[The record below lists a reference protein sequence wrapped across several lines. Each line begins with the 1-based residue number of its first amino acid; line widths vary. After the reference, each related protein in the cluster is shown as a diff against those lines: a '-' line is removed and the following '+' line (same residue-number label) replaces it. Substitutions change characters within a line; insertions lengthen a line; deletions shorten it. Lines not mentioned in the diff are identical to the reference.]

1 MVMNSQ
7 RKARLKTLVDHVPP
21 GFIVDA
27 AWLRRQGIDPK
38 SIHGYA
44 KRGWLEK
51 LTRGVYRRPLPVPSV
66 PVPWDWQM
74 PLISIQSIMGY
85 DVHLG
90 GLSALEFHGYSHYL
104 RLGGEPRVYL
114 YGEVPS
120 WLGRLPVKTRFI
132 VQSRSLFADDTTGV
146 ENENDELAARTDNE
160 GEPTISPWRW
170 PIKVSSPERAILE
183 ALHNLHSEAGFDNLD
198 MIFQGLTTLR
208 PENLMSLLR
217 LCRSIKVRRLFF
229 VFADRHSHAWLKYL
243 DKSAIDFGS
252 GPRALVKGG
261 KLHPVYRIYVTE
273 ELLPS
278 FETTEE
284 ARHV

>member
-7 RKARLKTLVDHVPP
+7 RKSRLKNLIDNVPP

-27 AWLRRQGIDPK
+27 VWLRGHGIDSK
-38 SIHGYA
+38 STHGYV

-51 LTRGVYRRPLPVPSV
+51 LTRGVYRRPLPALSV
-66 PVPWDWQM
+66 PTPWEWQM

-85 DVHLG
+85 GVHLG
-90 GLSALEFHGYSHYL
+90 GLSALAFHGYSHYL
-104 RLGGEPRVYL
+104 RLGGDPDIYL

-120 WLGRLPVKTRFI
+120 WFGRLPVKTRFI
-132 VQSRSLFADDTTGV
+132 VQSRSLFGNDTAGIENEGV
-146 ENENDELAARTDNE
+146 ELAGETDN
-160 GEPTISPWRW
+160 GAEPTVSPWRW

-183 ALHNLHSEAGFDNLD
+183 ALHDLRGEAGFDNLN
-198 MIFQGLTTLR
+198 MVFQGLATLR
-208 PENLMSLLR
+208 PGNLASLLR
-217 LCRSIKVRRLFF
+217 ICRSVKVKRLFF
-229 VFADRHSHAWLKYL
+229 VFADRHSHSWLKYL
-243 DKSAIDFGS
+243 DKSAVNFGS

-278 FETTEE
+278 SESLGG
-284 ARHV
+284 